1 MVQLFCDSLP
11 AIFRW
16 WLPKVSAIFGLIWP
30 YEVWDLSELLYLC
43 NCDRMMWSQMSQS
56 TTNIAINHKLHN
68 QPQCHNSYLACHN
81 THKYP
86 SLDSYQNTNQSRFFT
101 KLMSSPKTN
110 TLRVIWN
117 TWYRRFDFQYTVLSY
132 LLMENEQVTF
142 FYNRPYPIGLSLE
155 LTPQRSKTLIGGT
168 KQTL

>member
-1 MVQLFCDSLP
+1 MVQLFCGYLP
-11 AIFRW
+11 ANFRW

-81 THKYP
+81 TH
-86 SLDSYQNTNQSRFFT
+86 DNI
-101 KLMSSPKTN
+101 
-110 TLRVIWN
+110 RVTIHIKILI
-117 TWYRRFDFQYTVLSY
+117 RADFL
-132 LLMENEQVTF
+132 
-142 FYNRPYPIGLSLE
+142 LSLCQAPKPIHYEWCGIHDTEE
-155 LTPQRSKTLIGGT
+155 LAYNILFWAICSWIMSR
-168 KQTL
+168 